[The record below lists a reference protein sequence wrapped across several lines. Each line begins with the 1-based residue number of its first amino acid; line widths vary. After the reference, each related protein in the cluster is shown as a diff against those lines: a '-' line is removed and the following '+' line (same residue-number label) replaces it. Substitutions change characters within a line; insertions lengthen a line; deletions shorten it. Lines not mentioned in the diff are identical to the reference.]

1 METYA
6 TFHNIFVEPSNIEE
20 KKFRFLLWKID
31 GLTEKS
37 RFNIDEKDFSTA
49 KSILENDK
57 IVLNNTIT
65 EFESCIFFRL
75 LTKEQIN
82 KIYNPANKNQI
93 NRSRI

>member
-1 METYA
+1 MSGYDIFTVNAIFRTIMETYA

-65 EFESCIFFRL
+65 EFESCIFF
-75 LTKEQIN
+75 
-82 KIYNPANKNQI
+82 
-93 NRSRI
+93 